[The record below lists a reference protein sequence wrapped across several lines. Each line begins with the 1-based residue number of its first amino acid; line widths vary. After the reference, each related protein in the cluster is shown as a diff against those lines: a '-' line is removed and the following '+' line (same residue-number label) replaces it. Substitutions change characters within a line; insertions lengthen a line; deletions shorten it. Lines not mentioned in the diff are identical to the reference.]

1 MGIRVCL
8 EAEYCNN
15 RFSNSK
21 ARYNRVYPLMRLF
34 IALSSVLAILLV
46 FSACG
51 KTGDL
56 YLPEDKASAEE
67 PSVKA
72 TGSTEK

>member
-1 MGIRVCL
+1 M
-8 EAEYCNN
+8 
-15 RFSNSK
+15 RFFT
-21 ARYNRVYPLMRLF
+21 V
-34 IALSSVLAILLV
+34 LSTMLAILLV

-56 YLPEDKASAEE
+56 YLPGDKASAEE

-72 TGSTEK
+72 ASSTER